1 MRTATLAT
9 FAFAALAATPA
20 LAAPSA
26 DEVLGA
32 NKAATAGSAW
42 DSRAVL
48 KTEYAYSGQGMTGK
62 VGSTADLKTPR
73 FVDTMAVGPMT
84 GAQGFDGTH
93 GWAKDQSG
101 TVTAQDGG
109 DALPLA
115 INEAYRNTN
124 AWWQADHGGATIVAA
139 GQKSD
144 AGATYDV
151 LTVTPKGGES
161 FDAWFD
167 TKTHLLARV
176 HEMQGSAPTTT
187 TYSDY
192 RAVDGVM
199 IAGKILISTGDAK
212 YDQTETLN
220 SAAFVPALDASA
232 FAAPKNAVAD
242 TAIAG
247 GARETTFPFQLVN
260 NHIYADVKINGKG
273 PYTFIFD
280 TGGNN
285 IVVPSLAKSLG
296 LKVEGHIE
304 GRGAGSGTMDVGFV
318 KVGQIEIGGASIK
331 DQLFFSAPLD
341 AMEPIEGVKQPGMV
355 GFETFRRF
363 VTRIDYGAHTI
374 TLIDPKSFDPKDAG
388 TPVKVAFD
396 GNVPEAEGSYN
407 GVPGKF
413 MIDTGAR
420 SALILTGPFADKNG
434 FRASAGKGVEATTG
448 WGVGGPTRAFVEHGG
463 DLRIGTVD
471 VDHPLTLL
479 ATDKGGAMA
488 EGNLAGNIGGGV
500 LKRFVI
506 TFDYENNTMYLKP
519 VAGAVADLD
528 TYDRAG
534 LWVNRDPDGF
544 KVIDV
549 TAHAPAEEAGLK
561 TGDII
566 TAIDGKAAAGI
577 ALPDLRYRFRN
588 EAPGTVVTFAV
599 KRGSETKDIRV
610 TLRDLI

>member
-1 MRTATLAT
+1 MRTAIAT
-9 FAFAALAATPA
+9 FTLAALAATPT

-26 DEVLGA
+26 DEILAA

-42 DSRAVL
+42 DGKAVL
-48 KTEYAYSGQGMTGK
+48 KIEYAYSGQGLTGK

-101 TVTAQDGG
+101 TITAQDGG

-124 AWWQADHGGATIVAA
+124 AWWAPDHGGATVVAG

-144 AGATYDV
+144 GGITYDV
-151 LTVTPKGGES
+151 LTVTPKGGQN

-167 TKTHLLARV
+167 SNTHLLARL
-176 HEMQGSAPTTT
+176 HEVQGSAPTTT
-187 TYSDY
+187 TFSDY
-192 RAVDGVM
+192 RRVDGVM
-199 IAGKILISTGDAK
+199 IPGKILISTGDVK
-212 YDQTETLN
+212 YDQTESLN
-220 SAAFVPALDASA
+220 SAAFGPALDASA
-232 FAAPKNAVAD
+232 YAAPKNAVAD
-242 TAIAG
+242 YAIAG
-247 GARETTFPFQLVN
+247 GAKETTFPFQLIN
-260 NHIYADVKINGKG
+260 NHIYAQVKINGKG

-280 TGGNN
+280 TGGTNT
-285 IVVPSLAKSLG
+285 VSPSLAKALG
-296 LKVEGHIE
+296 LNIEGHLE
-304 GRGAGSGTMDVGFV
+304 VRGGGSGTMDAGFA
-318 KVGQIEIGGASIK
+318 KVGQIQIGDASLK
-331 DQLFFSAPLD
+331 EQLFFTIPLD
-341 AMEPIEGVKQPGMV
+341 SMANIEGVEQPGMV

-363 VTRIDYGAHTI
+363 VTRIDYGTHTI
-374 TLIDPKSFDPKDAG
+374 TLINPKTFDPRDAG
-388 TPVKVAFD
+388 TPVKVVFD
-396 GNVPEAEGSYN
+396 GNVPEVEGSYN
-407 GVPGKF
+407 GASGKF

-420 SALILTGPFADKNG
+420 SALLLTGPFADKNG
-434 FRASAGKGVEATTG
+434 FRANAGKGVEAMTG
-448 WGVGGPTRAFVEHGG
+448 WGVGGPTRSFVQHGG
-463 DLRIGTVD
+463 DLKIGTVD
-471 VDHPLTLL
+471 VENPLTLL
-479 ATDKGGAMA
+479 STDKGGAMA

-506 TFDYENNTMYLKP
+506 TFDYEKGAMYLKP

-534 LWVNRDPDGF
+534 LWINRDPQGF

-549 TAHAPAEEAGLK
+549 TAHAPADEAGLK

-566 TAIDGKAAAGI
+566 TAIDGKAAASLS
-577 ALPDLRYRFRN
+577 LPDLRYRFRN
-588 EAPGTVVTFAV
+588 DAPGTVVTFAV
-599 KRGSETKDIRV
+599 TRGTETKDVRV

>member
-1 MRTATLAT
+1 MRTALAT
-9 FAFAALAATPA
+9 FTLAALASTAA
-20 LAAPSA
+20 FAAPSA
-26 DEVLGA
+26 DDILAA
-32 NKAATAGSAW
+32 NKAATGGAAF
-42 DSRAVL
+42 DAKAVL

-84 GAQGFDGTH
+84 GAQGFDGSH

-101 TVTAQDGG
+101 TITAQDGG

-124 AWWQADHGGATIVAA
+124 AWWQPDHGGAAIVSG

-144 AGATYDV
+144 GSATYDV
-151 LTVTPKGGES
+151 LTVTPKGGQS

-167 TKTHLLARV
+167 ARTHLLVRL

-187 TYSDY
+187 TFSDY
-192 RAVDGVM
+192 RAIDGVM
-199 IAGKILISTGDAK
+199 IAGKIQISTGDTK

-220 SAAFVPALDASA
+220 SAVFGPALGASA

-242 TAIAG
+242 TSIAG
-247 GARETTFPFQLVN
+247 GAKETTFPFQLVN
-260 NHIYADVKINGKG
+260 NHIYAQVKINGQG

-285 IVVPSLAKSLG
+285 IVVPSLAKTLG
-296 LKVEGHIE
+296 LKVEGHVE

-318 KVGQIEIGGASIK
+318 KVGQIDIGGASIK
-331 DQLFFSAPLD
+331 NQLFFSAPLD
-341 AMEPIEGVKQPGMV
+341 AMEPIEGVTQPGMV

-374 TLIDPKSFDPKDAG
+374 TLIDPKAFDPKDAG

-396 GNVPEAEGSYN
+396 GNVPEADGSYD
-407 GVPGKF
+407 GVAGKF

-420 SALILTGPFADKNG
+420 SALILTVPFADKNG
-434 FRASAGKGVEATTG
+434 FRAKAGKGVEATTG

-463 DLRIGTVD
+463 ELKIGD
-471 VDHPLTLL
+471 VEVSHPLTLL

-506 TFDYENNTMYLKP
+506 TFDYEHNTMYLKP
-519 VAGAVADLD
+519 VSGTVSDLD
-528 TYDRAG
+528 TFDRAG
-534 LWVNRDPDGF
+534 VWFNKDPEGF
-544 KVIDV
+544 KVVDV
-549 TAHAPAEEAGLK
+549 TQHAPAEEAGLK
-561 TGDII
+561 QGDII
-566 TAIDGKAAAGI
+566 TAVDGKAATGI
-577 ALPDLRYRFRN
+577 DLPALRYRLRN
-588 EAPGTVVTFAV
+588 DAPGTVISLSV
-599 KRGSETKDIRV
+599 KRGDETKDLRV

>member
-1 MRTATLAT
+1 MRTALAT
-9 FAFAALAATPA
+9 FTFAALAAAPA
-20 LAAPSA
+20 LAAPGA
-26 DEVLGA
+26 DEVLAA

-42 DSRAVL
+42 DSKAVL

-115 INEAYRNTN
+115 INEAYRDTN
-124 AWWQADHGGATIVAA
+124 AWWQPDHGGAAIVSG
-139 GQKSD
+139 GQKND
-144 AGATYDV
+144 GGATFDV
-151 LTVTPKGGES
+151 LTVAPKGGES

-167 TKTHLLARV
+167 AKTHLLSRV

-187 TYSDY
+187 TFSDY
-192 RAVDGVM
+192 RAIDGVM
-199 IAGKILISTGDAK
+199 VPGKILISTGDAK

-220 SAAFVPALDASA
+220 AAVLGPALDASA
-232 FAAPKNAVAD
+232 FAEPKNAVAD
-242 TAIAG
+242 YTIAG

-260 NHIYADVKINGKG
+260 NHIYAEVKINGKG

-280 TGGNN
+280 TGGTNT
-285 IVVPSLAKSLG
+285 VSPSLARALG
-296 LKVEGHIE
+296 LKVEGHLE
-304 GRGAGSGTMDVGFV
+304 ARGGGSGTMDAGYVR
-318 KVGQIEIGGASIK
+318 VGQIKIGNASIK
-331 DQLFFSAPLD
+331 DQLFFSMPLD
-341 AMEPIEGVKQPGMV
+341 TMANIEGVKQPGMV

-363 VTRIDYGAHTI
+363 VTRIDYGARTI

-396 GNVPEAEGSYN
+396 GNVPEVDGSYN
-407 GVPGKF
+407 GVSGKF

-463 DLRIGTVD
+463 DLKIGTVD
-471 VDHPLTLL
+471 VAHPLTLL

-506 TFDYENNTMYLKP
+506 TFDYEHSTMYLKP
-519 VAGAVADLD
+519 VAQTLTDLD
-528 TYDRAG
+528 TFDRAG
-534 LWVNRDPDGF
+534 IWINRDPDGF

-561 TGDII
+561 VGDII
-566 TAIDGKAAAGI
+566 TAVDGKTATGI

-588 EAPGTVVTFAV
+588 DAPGTIVTLSV
-599 KRGSETKDIRV
+599 KRGSGTTDVRV

>member
-1 MRTATLAT
+1 MRTSALAT
-9 FAFAALAATPA
+9 FTFAALAATPA

-26 DEVLGA
+26 DEILAA

-42 DSRAVL
+42 DSKAVL
-48 KTEYAYSGQGMTGK
+48 KIEYAYSGQGMTGK

-115 INEAYRNTN
+115 INEAYRDTN
-124 AWWQADHGGATIVAA
+124 AWWQPDHDGATIVSG
-139 GQKSD
+139 GQKTD
-144 AGATYDV
+144 GGTTYDV
-151 LTVTPKGGES
+151 LTVTPKGGQN

-167 TKTHLLARV
+167 AKTHLLVRLYEV
-176 HEMQGSAPTTT
+176 QGSAPTTT
-187 TYSDY
+187 TFSDY
-192 RAVDGVM
+192 RAIDGVM
-199 IAGKILISTGDAK
+199 VPGRIQISTGDTK

-220 SAAFVPALDASA
+220 SAVFGPALDASA

-242 TAIAG
+242 YAIAG
-247 GARETTFPFQLVN
+247 GAKETTFPFQLIN
-260 NHIYADVKINGKG
+260 NHIYAQVKINGKG

-280 TGGNN
+280 TGGTNTLS
-285 IVVPSLAKSLG
+285 PSLAKSLG
-296 LKVEGHIE
+296 IKSEGHIE
-304 GRGAGSGTMDVGFV
+304 ARGGGSGSMDAGFV
-318 KVGQIEIGGASIK
+318 KIGQIQIGDASIK
-331 DQLFFSAPLD
+331 DQLFFSIPLD
-341 AMEPIEGVKQPGMV
+341 SMANIEGVEQPGMV

-363 VTRIDYGAHTI
+363 VTRIDYGTHTI
-374 TLIDPKSFDPKDAG
+374 TLIDPKAFDPKDAG
-388 TPVKVAFD
+388 TPVRVVFD
-396 GNVPEAEGSYN
+396 GNVPEVEGSYN
-407 GVPGKF
+407 GASGKF

-420 SALILTGPFADKNG
+420 SALLLTTPFAEKNG
-434 FRASAGKGVEATTG
+434 FRAGAGKGVEAMTG
-448 WGVGGPTRAFVEHGG
+448 WGVGGPTRSFVEHGS
-463 DLRIGTVD
+463 DLRIGDVD
-471 VDHPLTLL
+471 VPHPLTLL
-479 ATDKGGAMA
+479 STDKGGAMA

-506 TFDYENNTMYLKP
+506 TFDYEHNTMYLKQ

-534 LWVNRDPDGF
+534 LWINKDPDGF

-549 TAHAPAEEAGLK
+549 TQHAPADEAGLR

-588 EAPGTVVTFAV
+588 EAPGTVMTFAV
-599 KRGSETKDIRV
+599 RRGSETKDIRV